1 MLTHIDKDNRPQM
14 VDVSE
19 KEVTSR
25 EAVASG
31 TVRIGTKIMQE
42 LVSGEINTKKGPVFA
57 TAIIA
62 ATMAV
67 KKTHELIP
75 FCHPLMLEKIKI
87 EITPIDSERL
97 EVTCLVSCTG
107 KTGVEMEALTGVHIA
122 SLTIHDMCKA
132 MSPEIFVERIGLVK
146 KTGGKK
152 DYSSIQTKELY
163 GLVLA
168 GGKSSR
174 MGQDKALIDY
184 HGAPHAKHLLETL
197 DNMGIKSFLSC
208 REDQTD
214 RKGLESLPKI
224 TDRFLD
230 FGPLGGILSAMSHH
244 PDKAWIV
251 IACDLPYISND
262 KIADLIS
269 ARDSSKHA
277 TAFFNQERK
286 QFEPLFAIYEP
297 QIYANMLNFLGQGMT
312 CPQKVLFNTP
322 VKRLSL
328 ETQSFLINVNTP
340 EERLQVQV

>member
-1 MLTHIDKDNRPQM
+1 MLTHIDNDNRPQM
-14 VDVSE
+14 VDVSG

-25 EAVASG
+25 EAIASG
-31 TVRIGTKIMQE
+31 MVRIGKTIMQE
-42 LVSGEINTKKGPVFA
+42 LVSGEISTKKGPVFS

-62 ATMAV
+62 ATKAV

-87 EITPIDSERL
+87 EINQIDSERL
-97 EVTCLVSCTG
+97 EVTCQVSCTG
-107 KTGVEMEALTGVHIA
+107 KTGVEMEALTGVHVA
-122 SLTIHDMCKA
+122 ALTIHDMCKA
-132 MSPEIFVERIGLVK
+132 MSPEISVENIGLVK

-152 DYSSIQTKELY
+152 DYSSTQTKELY

-174 MGQDKALIDY
+174 MGHDKALIDY
-184 HGAPHAKHLLETL
+184 RGAPHAKHLLETL
-197 DNMGIKSFLSC
+197 EGMGIKSFLSC
-208 REDQTD
+208 REDQKK
-214 RKGLESLPKI
+214 REGLENLPTI

-251 IACDLPYISND
+251 IACDLPYISQD

-297 QIYANMLNFLGQGMT
+297 QIYQNMLHFLGLGMT

-322 VKRLSL
+322 VKKLALDS
-328 ETQSFLINVNTP
+328 QSFLVNVNTP
-340 EERLQVQV
+340 EERLQVQL